1 VSSVDPR
8 YIATF
13 QDWADFMYP
22 SLEKYG
28 EIVQIGV
35 GDDWQSWAS
44 GLLSLNGIAVL
55 GAPNPYIFDD
65 WREWAARLVGLLN
78 EGF

>member
-1 VSSVDPR
+1 MPAVDPR
-8 YIATF
+8 YMPSF
-13 QDWADFMYP
+13 QAWADFMYP

-28 EIVQIGV
+28 EIVQV
-35 GDDWQSWAS
+35 SDGDDWQSWAS

-55 GAPNPYIFDD
+55 GAPNPYAFDD
-65 WREWAARLVGLLN
+65 WREWATRLVGLLN